1 MITAVDTNVLLDI
14 LIPDSQHAIA
24 SKERL
29 DEANI
34 SGGIIICEVVY
45 AELAS
50 QFQYPKALDSFLSET
65 GIRIIPAG
73 RESLCRAGL
82 AWRGYANLSRYVS
95 KRGMKKG
102 MLQCQGCGNKTGV
115 PHCNKCGAAISV
127 RQHIIS
133 DFIIG
138 AHALAHADRLLTRDR
153 GYYKTYFKDLAL
165 F

>member
-1 MITAVDTNVLLDI
+1 MITAVDTNALLDI
-14 LIPDSQHAIA
+14 LIPDSQHALV
-24 SKERL
+24 SKGRL

-45 AELAS
+45 AELSS
-50 QFQYPKALDSFLSET
+50 QFQYQKALDSFLSET
-65 GIRIIPAG
+65 GIRLIPAG
-73 RESLCRAGL
+73 RDALYRAGL
-82 AWRGYANLSRYVS
+82 AWRGYA
-95 KRGMKKG
+95 KMKTS
-102 MLQCQGCGNKTGV
+102 MLQCQGCGNKTGIS
-115 PHCNKCGAAISV
+115 PCNKCGAAISV

-138 AHALAHADRLLTRDR
+138 AHALGHADRLLTRDR